1 MIPLRTFDATQ
12 IPQVVRGARPAGT
25 SQCLLAV
32 GRKWLG
38 PERSAKGNPMPQA
51 NRKGTENL
59 DTANASSGIDDV
71 PSLVQHP
78 SS

>member
-1 MIPLRTFDATQ
+1 
-12 IPQVVRGARPAGT
+12 
-25 SQCLLAV
+25 
-32 GRKWLG
+32 
-38 PERSAKGNPMPQA
+38 MPQA